1 MPSHRIPE
9 IRNVPRFYRTVK
21 IGRGGDRMTVSEHD
35 TFLAAE
41 QVAQVFPSEKGAV
54 IRIES
59 VIKSAD
65 NPAEEKR
72 S

>member
-9 IRNVPRFYRTVK
+9 TRHVPRFYRAVI
-21 IGRGGDRMTVSEHD
+21 IGRGGDRITVSEHD

-41 QVAQVFPSEKGAV
+41 QVAQVFPSEDGAV

-65 NPAEEKR
+65 NPAKERR